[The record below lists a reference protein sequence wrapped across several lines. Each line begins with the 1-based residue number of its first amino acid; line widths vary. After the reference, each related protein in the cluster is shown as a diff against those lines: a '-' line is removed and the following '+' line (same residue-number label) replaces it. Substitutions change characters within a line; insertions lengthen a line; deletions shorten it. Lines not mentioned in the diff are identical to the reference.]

1 MPILGQLLNF
11 IPSEI
16 FKEAVEEERADRYY
30 KKLKTWNHFVFMFYG
45 ILTGSSSLR
54 EIITNFALFD
64 SKLAHCGIFQIPAR
78 STVSDANRERSAM
91 VFGKIYLKLY
101 LHYKVFLSDSFLH
114 MKINGEVDPKA
125 IEIFDSTTVSL
136 FNDVFKNTGRI
147 PLSGKQ
153 KGGIK
158 AFTKIT
164 LAERVPNFICL
175 KSATTNEKLFLSEL
189 NLSPGTVAVF
199 DKGFQKF
206 SQYKE
211 WTEAGVFYVTRM
223 NKNAKF
229 TIINQRKL
237 EHSIEQGVQ
246 MDADI
251 ELTYLCP
258 KTKQNVTVTARMV
271 AFIDPET
278 DKKLVFLSNL
288 NDVKADTIAL
298 LYKNRWTIEP
308 LFKQIKQNFELTYF
322 LSDSE
327 NGIKTQLWI
336 AMILNLI
343 FTVIHKLIKEAEDFS
358 TMVRVAAK
366 NTASYVGL
374 VGFFE
379 NKNKAINQ
387 IRQNIGIVQL
397 EIFDITDTP
406 SFLPNQINTC

>member
-1 MPILGQLLNF
+1 
-11 IPSEI
+11 
-16 FKEAVEEERADRYY
+16 
-30 KKLKTWNHFVFMFYG
+30 
-45 ILTGSSSLR
+45 
-54 EIITNFALFD
+54 
-64 SKLAHCGIFQIPAR
+64 
-78 STVSDANRERSAM
+78 
-91 VFGKIYLKLY
+91 
-101 LHYKVFLSDSFLH
+101 

-374 VGFFE
+374 VRFFE

-397 EIFDITDTP
+397 EIFDIKDTP
-406 SFLPNQINTC
+406 NFLPNQINTC